1 MMILPFYSLTAS
13 IVLSSFAAA
22 FARGPVDGRGDSS
35 EAKSEGKSHREHIV
49 GSLAIHWNETPRQAI
64 SSRLS
69 SSGKVINPKKERREC
84 IRLYQRGEI
93 VQNGIENLVINSLI
107 S

>member
-49 GSLAIHWNETPRQAI
+49 GSLAIH
-64 SSRLS
+64 
-69 SSGKVINPKKERREC
+69 
-84 IRLYQRGEI
+84 
-93 VQNGIENLVINSLI
+93 
-107 S
+107 